1 MKITKNMNMSGSDID
16 DISIKYFNSIKNNLP
31 YGASIR
37 EIYKEYGSENIV
49 VISYEWGDPTKSSYI
64 KFDFLSYKRDKLIED
79 LLNSF

>member
-49 VISYEWGDPTKSSYI
+49 VISYEWGNPKKGSFV
-64 KFDFLSYKRDKLIED
+64 KFDFLSHKRNKLIED